1 MNVSCRVSQEN
12 LLHLTF
18 PGPLMRNDLDEMELI
33 RFVQMKS
40 LEGLMSC
47 DDQPDQQTAQLFWTI
62 MELLYTEEQ
71 TVKWTDITDLLLRTC
86 KSLRKQDDW
95 LHHLVLLFSSSSD
108 SEDQQVSYQRL
119 HKQAN
124 LQTIVTFSICWI
136 PLWDRECFD
145 IF

>member
-108 SEDQQVSYQRL
+108 SEDQQVRL
-119 HKQAN
+119 VFSR
-124 LQTIVTFSICWI
+124 LLDFSVT
-136 PLWDRECFD
+136 
-145 IF
+145 